1 MITIRKLPPFTKS
14 SQSGFTII
22 ESLVAIIVVG
32 ILATAIAPVIA
43 LSVANRVQAR
53 RVEIAADAAK
63 FYVQAI
69 RSGTIEPAVSSIN
82 DTRLDEIAAPTSAAL
97 DCDNQTYCTAPAAD
111 LFCIDGDGDGEC
123 TSDSLKDMIIQS
135 AAYHPGAIAGLTDPE
150 RTDKLEEGYLLGMRV
165 YRADA
170 FDGNRTLVAGE
181 VASSSTGGTGLR
193 AQQAP
198 LVEMTTEV
206 VTGNTTF
213 GELCA
218 SIFLANGGDPADV
231 TGECSTTGGTPTPS
245 PSPSP

>member
-1 MITIRKLPPFTKS
+1 MITIKKLPSLTTS

-63 FYVQAI
+63 LYVQGI

-82 DTRLDEIAAPTSAAL
+82 DTRLNAIAAPTSDAL
-97 DCDNQTYCTAPAAD
+97 TCDNQAYCAPPGAD
-111 LFCIDGDGDGEC
+111 LFCIDGDGDGAC
-123 TSDSLKDMIIQS
+123 TNNSLKDMIIQS
-135 AAYHPGAIAGLTDPE
+135 AAYHPGAIAGLTDAE
-150 RTDKLEEGYLLGMRV
+150 RREKLDEGYLLGMRV

-170 FDGNRTLVAGE
+170 FDGNRTLVAGQ
-181 VASSSTGGTGLR
+181 VAASSTGGTGLR
-193 AQQAP
+193 PQQAP
-198 LVEMTTEV
+198 LLEMTTEV

-218 SIFLANGGDPADV
+218 SIFLANGGTLADV
-231 TGECSTTGGTPTPS
+231 TSECSTTGGTPTPS
-245 PSPSP
+245 PSTSP